1 MIARGELQT
10 VRSKTC
16 RRALVAAVE
25 VDRWIAEHSVIADN
39 RQKRR
44 NPKSEADKIRA
55 LNKH

>member
-1 MIARGELQT
+1 
-10 VRSKTC
+10 
-16 RRALVAAVE
+16 LVAAVE

-55 LNKH
+55 LNH